1 MKAFFLGM
9 IGSLFALLLVAI
21 VVPLYSDY
29 EDRAYTEN
37 AITII
42 KPLKDEI
49 SNQILLN
56 KKVEVQVEKYTSR
69 KEIQKM
75 HVFPEGHIAMKVGE
89 NGQILILFLEI
100 KNGKISWSCL
110 GGFNETMPPE
120 CRNT

>member
-56 KKVEVQVEKYTSR
+56 KKVKNESSHPSNSTKPGERLNVVIPALESIEKNFGKNRSR
-69 KEIQKM
+69 V
-75 HVFPEGHIAMKVGE
+75 VFWFD
-89 NGQILILFLEI
+89 N
-100 KNGKISWSCL
+100 
-110 GGFNETMPPE
+110 
-120 CRNT
+120 